1 MLPSY
6 NQWQRTPS
14 MGCMPVYLYI
24 LQIHAIVS
32 QNTQGPHQLATLHFF
47 QAKAQFTNWLSD
59 SVIYLLG
66 QIIRYDKAGW
76 YIHGLQK
83 HPAANNSLIMS
94 RGCEEPLA
102 TVLRAHLLVNPLC
115 VFTYIFLI
123 CVISYMVSGKN

>member
-1 MLPSY
+1 
-6 NQWQRTPS
+6 
-14 MGCMPVYLYI
+14 MPVYLYI
-24 LQIHAIVS
+24 LQIRAIVS

-47 QAKAQFTNWLSD
+47 QAKAQFTNWQSD

-115 VFTYIFLI
+115 VLGNYSTYLQDIEIYRHASHTWSALSLI
-123 CVISYMVSGKN
+123 V